1 MSGLIF
7 KYAGPFMVLL
17 LLIFALT
24 GNLISVD
31 PLVIAG
37 QVLGLAL
44 IVYARITFGRQKF
57 NISAAPADGPLLAR
71 GPYRVIRHPMYA
83 GASLLLLVTIIGHLS
98 LLTAAI
104 GLLIV
109 IIIPWRIHLEE
120 ALLKST
126 YPDYASYASKTKSL
140 IPYVY

>member
-1 MSGLIF
+1 MNGFIL

-17 LLIFALT
+17 LLILGLT
-24 GNLISVD
+24 GNLFSGD
-31 PLVIAG
+31 PLIIAG

-44 IVYARITFGRQKF
+44 IIYARITFGRQKF
-57 NISAAPADGPLLAR
+57 NISAAPADGPLLSR

-98 LLTAAI
+98 LFTAAI
-104 GLLIV
+104 GLLIL

-126 YPDYASYASKTKSL
+126 YPDYATYASKTKRL
-140 IPYVY
+140 IPYIY

>member
-1 MSGLIF
+1 MNGFIL

-17 LLIFALT
+17 LLILGLT
-24 GNLISVD
+24 GNLFSGDSLI
-31 PLVIAG
+31 IAG

-44 IVYARITFGRQKF
+44 IIYARITFGRQKF
-57 NISAAPADGPLLAR
+57 NISAAPADGPLLSR

-98 LLTAAI
+98 LFTAAI
-104 GLLIV
+104 GLLIL

-126 YPDYASYASKTKSL
+126 YPDYATYASKTKRL
-140 IPYVY
+140 IPYIY